1 MSDGSLKRVYEMSLE
16 YWFQLSKDWKSVVIG
31 LMILVSVIAFNI
43 YIPK

>member
-1 MSDGSLKRVYEMSLE
+1 MIDGSLRWVYEISLV

-31 LMILVSVIAFNI
+31 LMILVSVIVFDI